1 MMEGLFAYKVQ
12 MARIRAGKGMA
23 CWGFG
28 FGFSFPK
35 IGVLVAI
42 ANGVV

>member
-12 MARIRAGKGMA
+12 RSHSGSLGMA

-28 FGFSFPK
+28 FGLSFPK